1 MNSDL
6 DIISPT
12 LFQVDSLHNLRDARF
27 TLFDILPLFSDKR
40 EHAHLVA
47 MVASEWGSTP
57 ARMPE
62 AITIRRNRNNAAFD
76 VQSYSLT
83 HTQVLRLL
91 SRVTGVLGVAVRDKI
106 ERYVDALEV
115 RVLEQQAELVNTRK
129 VVALLRERHADS
141 PATNAFLLGITSEL
155 ANWHVTK
162 KTLVEVMQDSTG
174 YAFERGKEFAITYKH
189 RILPDESPAE
199 FYARVQTDLD
209 LEFVGAKPVPTRDAL
224 L

>member
-12 LFQVDSLHNLRDARF
+12 LFQIDSLHNLRDARF

-57 ARMPE
+57 SRMPE
-62 AITIRRNRNNAAFD
+62 AITIQRNRNNAAFG

-115 RVLEQQAELVNTRK
+115 RVLEQQAELVNMRK

-141 PATNAFLLGITSEL
+141 PATNAFLLGVTSEL

-162 KTLVEVMQDSTG
+162 ATLVSVTQDSTG
-174 YAFERGKEFAITYKH
+174 YAYERGKEFATTYGH

-199 FYARVQTDLD
+199 FYVRVQTDLD
-209 LEFVGAKPVPTRDAL
+209 LEFVGAKPVPTRDTL
-224 L
+224 